1 MLRPLTEMPVASE
14 AVWDAEVDVL
24 PEEPPDV
31 LPEEP
36 ELPEPL
42 ELPDEPEL
50 PEPLELPDEPP
61 DELPD
66 EPELPEPL
74 ELLPDEPP
82 LDPDAVVSVMVTSI
96 DPSFAQVIEPTYPST
111 VSPYLDW
118 NALTA
123 LSVAGP
129 NAPSTPRP

>member
-36 ELPEPL
+36 ELLEPL
-42 ELPDEPEL
+42 ELPEEPEL
-50 PEPLELPDEPP
+50 PEPRELPDE
-61 DELPD
+61 L
-66 EPELPEPL
+66 
-74 ELLPDEPP
+74 P
-82 LDPDAVVSVMVTSI
+82 LDPDAVVSVTVTSI